1 MLSVVMHVAL
11 LGVCAW
17 YFRNPLT
24 TDIIA
29 AGEGQGSGESVIEVG
44 TVDGKTLGFTPY
56 KNVSYVGNEA
66 NTPNNQLVS
75 TEVPKP
81 DPNAEVLPSTEA
93 TPTPKEKLTTDRP
106 TANQTAQLVSKT
118 PLSGGKVNTSVDVGR
133 TIGTPVPSLIQG
145 IGIPSGANLPGG
157 TSGVPGGSEY
167 GRRLQMILGR
177 NYNPPPTND
186 AGEAQYVIVQIR
198 IARDGRIL
206 SLVNGQIA
214 PNYFKRRSSNGLVNN
229 AVVRAVLASRDGE
242 GKLPPFPN
250 GFLMG
255 AQEAVAEVWFRYPK

>member
-29 AGEGQGSGESVIEVG
+29 AGEGQGSGENMIEVG

-56 KNVSYVGNEA
+56 RNVSYKGDEPDK
-66 NTPNNQLVS
+66 PNNEVVS
-75 TEVPKP
+75 TEAPKP
-81 DPNAEVLPSTEA
+81 DPDSEVLPSTKS
-93 TPTPKEKLTTDRP
+93 TPNPKDKLTDRP
-106 TANQTAQLVSKT
+106 TANPTALVVSPT
-118 PLSGGKVNTSVDVGR
+118 PLRGRSTSTSADIGR
-133 TIGTPVPSLIQG
+133 TIGTPIPSLTQG
-145 IGIPSGANLPGG
+145 VGVSSGANLAGA
-157 TSGVPGGSEY
+157 SGVPGGSEY
-167 GRRLQMILGR
+167 GRRLQSILGR

-186 AGEAQYVIVQIR
+186 AGEAQYVIVQLR

-206 SLVNGQIA
+206 SLVNGQIP

-229 AVVRAVLASRDGE
+229 AVVRAVLAAGNDG
-242 GKLPPFPN
+242 LPPFPN

-255 AQEAVAEVWFRYPK
+255 AQEAIAEVWFRYPK

>member
-1 MLSVVMHVAL
+1 MLSFVMHVAM

-56 KNVSYVGNEA
+56 RPVSYDGNEP

-75 TEVPKP
+75 TDAPKP
-81 DPNAEVLPSTEA
+81 DPNAEVLPSTES
-93 TPTPKEKLTTDRP
+93 TPTPKEKLTTERP
-106 TANQTAQLVSKT
+106 TANHTAQLVSPT
-118 PLSGGKVNTSVDVGR
+118 PLRGSSTNTSVDIGR
-133 TIGTPVPSLIQG
+133 TIGTPVPSMTQG
-145 IGIPSGANLPGG
+145 VGVSSGANLAGA
-157 TSGVPGGSEY
+157 SGVPGGSEY

-186 AGEAQYVIVQIR
+186 AGEAQYVIVQLR
-198 IARDGRIL
+198 ISRDGRIL
-206 SLVNGQIA
+206 SLVNGQIPA
-214 PNYFKRRSSNGLVNN
+214 NYFKKRSSNGLVNN
-229 AVVRAVLASRDGE
+229 AVVRAVLAASNDG
-242 GKLPPFPN
+242 LPPFPN